1 MTKIG
6 KGSRK
11 TLADRMKEEPT
22 MGERRPS
29 GGGGSIAIA
38 NVSAQNGDKPPEIP
52 EEIQAMMII
61 TGVSATWVLNMW
73 RVEGPIGK
81 RSGVSARN
89 DFEEWRTV
97 INSLAP
103 SPFIGDLT

>member
-11 TLADRMKEEPT
+11 TLADRMREEPT
-22 MGERRPS
+22 MGSSKPFR
-29 GGGGSIAIA
+29 GGGSIAIA
-38 NVSAQNGDKPPEIP
+38 NVSTQNGDKPPEIP
-52 EEIQAMMII
+52 EEIQAMMIV

-73 RVEGPIGK
+73 RVEGPNGK